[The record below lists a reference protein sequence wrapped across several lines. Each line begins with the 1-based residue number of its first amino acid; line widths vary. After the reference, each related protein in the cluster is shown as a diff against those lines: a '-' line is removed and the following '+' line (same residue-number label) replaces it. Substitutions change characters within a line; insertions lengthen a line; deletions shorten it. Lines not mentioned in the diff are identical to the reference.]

1 MKQRYIN
8 FISVLTSSIIATAVI
23 NAIFYLLENSDVTLK
38 TTFISIC
45 SAAGAIKMNQLLKKY
60 ET

>member
-1 MKQRYIN
+1 MKQRYTN
-8 FISVLTSSIIATAVI
+8 FISVLTSSIIATVVI
-23 NAIFYLLENSDVTLK
+23 NTIFYLLENSDVTLK

-45 SAAGAIKMNQLLKKY
+45 SAAGAIKMSQLLKKY